1 MCVTFQAWSVWR
13 IKWIL
18 NVLQETMLVGGFTAS
33 PPKKWKSTWLA
44 DHPKQGSRKTTKPLE
59 TTGLIPSPPTLCKWL
74 TRELSCL
81 YNTYCTTYACF
92 LQINMYVMV
101 QNGISMEYI
110 ISEWNVNIYI
120 SAFPQAPASK
130 AKTRSLPGS
139 SQVTHLRQPLKA
151 GCLSRRRLHGA
162 VAPG

>member
-1 MCVTFQAWSVWR
+1 
-13 IKWIL
+13 
-18 NVLQETMLVGGFTAS
+18 MLLSKLGQSEGSSESWTSCKKPCLWVVS
-33 PPKKWKSTWLA
+33 PFHPRQKWKSTWLA

-74 TRELSCL
+74 TRELSRL